1 MPLAVQPRSRK
12 SPSVDEILKL
22 SAQKEQ
28 ATVKGRRAGNNAG
41 PAAAGPAGLGPNVR
55 GEIAD
60 DVVLQEL
67 SALHKQKAGSWHV
80 VGLDTKMDAAILAA
94 DEHTAIGKLKNK
106 GEGVDPNLDEDDELQ
121 RMREEIAVL
130 DRLAANMRE
139 GILEGS
145 ASVPPQFPLAPEQ
158 AAQHAGG
165 NNYCGGIQGGD
176 AVSHSLRDAAISP
189 FNQREAFSSVP
200 SPPVPGG
207 FLGSPSGAKSWEQER
222 EEERSKAQEQR
233 RIYK

>member
-1 MPLAVQPRSRK
+1 M
-12 SPSVDEILKL
+12 
-22 SAQKEQ
+22 
-28 ATVKGRRAGNNAG
+28 KGRRAGSNAG
-41 PAAAGPAGLGPNVR
+41 PAAAGLGPNVR

-80 VGLDTKMDAAILAA
+80 VGLDTTLDAAILAA

-106 GEGVDPNLDEDDELQ
+106 REELDPNLDEDDELQ

-130 DRLAANMRE
+130 DRLAANMRGGIVE
-139 GILEGS
+139 GR
-145 ASVPPQFPLAPEQ
+145 ASGPPQFPLAPK
-158 AAQHAGG
+158 AALLHAGG

-176 AVSHSLRDAAISP
+176 ASSHSLRDAAISP
-189 FNQREAFSSVP
+189 MGGGSQREAFSYVP

-207 FLGSPSGAKSWEQER
+207 FLGSSSGSKSWEQER